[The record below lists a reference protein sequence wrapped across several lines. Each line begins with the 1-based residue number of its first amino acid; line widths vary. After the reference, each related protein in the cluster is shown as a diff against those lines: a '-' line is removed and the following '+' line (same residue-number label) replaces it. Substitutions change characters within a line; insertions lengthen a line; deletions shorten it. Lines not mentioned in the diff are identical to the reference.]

1 MNVVLTFFVIVAVLS
16 FLVIIGEEIQ
26 ENKEIFA
33 TTFKILVIII
43 AIMVGMKVYGQ
54 VIPMDVKEYLGQI
67 KDLELN
73 IKHMQEELEELRSV
87 ATKITSTLGGER
99 VQSSGSNQKM
109 ADAVC
114 SFVDL
119 EKEISAKIA
128 ESYLKKREI
137 IKTIELLD
145 YKNRDFLYKVYV
157 QGYSLSDVASMS
169 NKEYGWSTYRHG
181 VALERLREIMK
192 EREK

>member
-1 MNVVLTFFVIVAVLS
+1 
-16 FLVIIGEEIQ
+16 
-26 ENKEIFA
+26 
-33 TTFKILVIII
+33 
-43 AIMVGMKVYGQ
+43 
-54 VIPMDVKEYLGQI
+54 MDVKEYLGQI

-87 ATKITSTLGGER
+87 ATKITSTLSGER

-181 VALERLREIMK
+181 IALERLREILK
-192 EREK
+192 ERGK

>member
-1 MNVVLTFFVIVAVLS
+1 
-16 FLVIIGEEIQ
+16 
-26 ENKEIFA
+26 
-33 TTFKILVIII
+33 
-43 AIMVGMKVYGQ
+43 
-54 VIPMDVKEYLGQI
+54 MDVKEYLGQI
-67 KDLELN
+67 KELELN

>member
-1 MNVVLTFFVIVAVLS
+1 
-16 FLVIIGEEIQ
+16 
-26 ENKEIFA
+26 
-33 TTFKILVIII
+33 
-43 AIMVGMKVYGQ
+43 
-54 VIPMDVKEYLGQI
+54 MDIKEYLGQI
-67 KDLELN
+67 KELDLN
-73 IKHMQEELEELRSV
+73 IKHMQEELEYLRDV
-87 ATKITSTLGGER
+87 ATKTTSTFGEER

-119 EKEISAKIA
+119 EKEISEKIA
-128 ESYLKKREI
+128 ESYFKRREI

-157 QGYSLSDVASMS
+157 QGCSLNEVARMN

-181 VALERLREIMK
+181 IALERLRKIMK

>member
-1 MNVVLTFFVIVAVLS
+1 
-16 FLVIIGEEIQ
+16 
-26 ENKEIFA
+26 
-33 TTFKILVIII
+33 
-43 AIMVGMKVYGQ
+43 
-54 VIPMDVKEYLGQI
+54 MDVKEYLGQI

>member
-1 MNVVLTFFVIVAVLS
+1 
-16 FLVIIGEEIQ
+16 
-26 ENKEIFA
+26 
-33 TTFKILVIII
+33 
-43 AIMVGMKVYGQ
+43 
-54 VIPMDVKEYLGQI
+54 MDVKEYLGQI
-67 KDLELN
+67 KEIELN